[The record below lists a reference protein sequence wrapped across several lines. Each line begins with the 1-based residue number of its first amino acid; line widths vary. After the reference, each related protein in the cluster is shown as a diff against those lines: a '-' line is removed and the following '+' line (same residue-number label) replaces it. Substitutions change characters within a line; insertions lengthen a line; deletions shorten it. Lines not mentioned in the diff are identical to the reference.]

1 MEKWPMFLIDTNV
14 ISEMYKSKQANQGV
28 IDFFRQVQRTKQY
41 VYFSVITIGELR
53 RGINLT
59 RYKGDIVRAN
69 HLELW
74 LTQIIE
80 RYQQAILEVDLQ
92 TVQLWGQLRVPNP
105 HNEID
110 KLIAATALIHDLTL
124 VTRNTKDFETTGV
137 KLLNPFV

>member
-1 MEKWPMFLIDTNV
+1 M
-14 ISEMYKSKQANQGV
+14 
-28 IDFFRQVQRTKQY
+28 
-41 VYFSVITIGELR
+41 
-53 RGINLT
+53 
-59 RYKGDIVRAN
+59 
-69 HLELW
+69 ELW